1 MLLRDSPHAGD
12 YTLEAVIGLAEQSQS
27 PDPKG
32 YRGEFIRIV
41 ETVRDLRL
49 LE

>member
-12 YTLEAVIGLAEQSQS
+12 YTLKDVIGLADQGQGH
-27 PDPKG
+27 DPKG